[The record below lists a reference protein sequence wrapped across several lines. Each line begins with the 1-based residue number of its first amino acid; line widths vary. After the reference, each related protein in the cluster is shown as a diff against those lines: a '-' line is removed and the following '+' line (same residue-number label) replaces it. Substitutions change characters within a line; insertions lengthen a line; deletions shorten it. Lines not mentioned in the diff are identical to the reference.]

1 MIVFIITKYK
11 LMLIIK
17 VDKKNIEGALKTY
30 KYKVYKTQ
38 VHKKVWENKE
48 YIKDSVKNREK
59 MNKAIYVNDKYN
71 KD

>member
-1 MIVFIITKYK
+1 
-11 LMLIIK
+11 MLIVK
-17 VDKKNIEGALKTY
+17 VDKKNIEAALKTY

-38 VHKKVWENKE
+38 IHKKLWENKE

-59 MNKAIYVNDKYN
+59 MSKAKYVNDKFK

>member
-1 MIVFIITKYK
+1 
-11 LMLIIK
+11 MLIVK
-17 VDKKNIEGALKTY
+17 VDKKNIEAALKTY

-38 VHKKVWENKE
+38 IHKRLWENKE

-59 MNKAIYVNDKYN
+59 MSKAKYVNDKFK

>member
-1 MIVFIITKYK
+1 
-11 LMLIIK
+11 MLIVK
-17 VDKKNIEGALKTY
+17 VDKKNIEAALKTY

-38 VHKKVWENKE
+38 MHKRLWENKE

-59 MNKAIYVNDKYN
+59 MSKAKYVNDKFK

>member
-1 MIVFIITKYK
+1 
-11 LMLIIK
+11 MLIVK
-17 VDKKNIEGALKTY
+17 VDKKNIESALKTY

-38 VHKKVWENKE
+38 IHKKLWENKE

-59 MNKAIYVNDKYN
+59 MSKAKYVNDKFK

>member
-1 MIVFIITKYK
+1 MIIVE
-11 LMLIIK
+11 
-17 VDKKNIEGALKTY
+17 VNKKNIEAALKIY

-38 VHKKVWENKE
+38 VHKKLWENKE

-59 MNKAIYVNDKYN
+59 RNKAIYVNDKFK

>member
-1 MIVFIITKYK
+1 LYLSLQIQLMIIIE
-11 LMLIIK
+11 
-17 VDKKNIEGALKTY
+17 VNKKNIEAALKTY

-38 VHKKVWENKE
+38 VHKKLWENKE

-59 MNKAIYVNDKYN
+59 MNKAIYVNDKFK

>member
-1 MIVFIITKYK
+1 
-11 LMLIIK
+11 MLIVK
-17 VDKKNIEGALKTY
+17 VDKKNIDAALKAY

-38 VHKKVWENKE
+38 IHKRLWENKE

-59 MNKAIYVNDKYN
+59 MSKAKYVNDKFK